1 MKETMTLPI
10 LFGIIFIVLVGCYG
24 AVFFIIPIPLV
35 FKLVV
40 GVVMTVIAGAMVYV
54 IIERKR
60 EMQEEDKDDISKY

>member
-24 AVFFIIPIPLV
+24 AVFFIIQIPLV

-40 GVVMTVIAGAMVYV
+40 GVVMTVIAGTMVYV